1 MNIFNIGSMELIW
14 VLIIALIILGPN
26 KLVKFSKELSGIL
39 KKSKKWI
46 YELQNSFDVNYQP
59 EQKDKNDVD

>member
-14 VLIIALIILGPN
+14 VLVIGLIILGPN

-46 YELQNSFDVNYQP
+46 YELQNSFDLNYQP